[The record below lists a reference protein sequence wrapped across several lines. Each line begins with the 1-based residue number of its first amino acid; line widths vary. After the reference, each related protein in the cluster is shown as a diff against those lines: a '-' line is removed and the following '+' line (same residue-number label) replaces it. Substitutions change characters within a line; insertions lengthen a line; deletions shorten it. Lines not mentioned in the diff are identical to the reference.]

1 LIDLSVELQ
10 DHTAQAVV
18 LAVGGAVALLAS
30 LVALLRQAPLLRRA
44 RVPRLRLEP
53 DSGGD
58 RPDSGGDR
66 LETLMGAKRWSTTD
80 LVVVCLG
87 VALAV
92 FFAGVTAAVAAGQT
106 PPTPM
111 WAAGSAVAGALIGL
125 LVPSPGSK
133 AAHMDAAKEAAA
145 AAKDAEATEAT
156 ARKAT
161 AAAAEAAEADA
172 HRAMADAAEATAQTA
187 NAEAAAHRAV
197 AASLPETKGAAFL
210 LLAFFVLS
218 LGLGIALAAGAI
230 VPPQPFIESLKS
242 VTTAVVALASA
253 SGSAL
258 IGLLAPSSGKGS

>member
-1 LIDLSVELQ
+1 
-10 DHTAQAVV
+10 
-18 LAVGGAVALLAS
+18 
-30 LVALLRQAPLLRRA
+30 
-44 RVPRLRLEP
+44 
-53 DSGGD
+53 
-58 RPDSGGDR
+58 
-66 LETLMGAKRWSTTD
+66 MGAKSWSTTD

-145 AAKDAEATEAT
+145 AAQDAEAI

-161 AAAAEAAEADA
+161 AEPGEVDT
-172 HRAMADAAEATAQTA
+172 HRAAEATAQKA
-187 NAEAAAHRAV
+187 NAEATAQKANTEAAAHKAA
-197 AASLPETKGAAFL
+197 AASLPETKGAAL
-210 LLAFFVLS
+210 ILLAFFILS
-218 LGLGIALAAGAI
+218 LGLGIVLAAGAI
-230 VPPQPFIESLKS
+230 VPPPPFIESLKS
-242 VTTAVVALASA
+242 VTTAVIALASA

-258 IGLLAPSSGKGS
+258 IGVLAPSSGKGA